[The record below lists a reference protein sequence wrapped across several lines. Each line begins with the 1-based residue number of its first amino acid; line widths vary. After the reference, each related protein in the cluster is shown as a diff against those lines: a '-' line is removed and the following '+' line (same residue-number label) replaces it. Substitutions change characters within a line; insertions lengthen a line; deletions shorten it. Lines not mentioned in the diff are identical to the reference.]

1 MKDKKL
7 MIICSSIFGIIFIIV
22 AVVYI
27 ITCIHRNRPEAIAI
41 ESAKTA
47 LFSVASRPDS
57 IKILSILKPDSVFGR
72 EYASDEEKVELT
84 LLLLQSNDSLLKQTK
99 DFDSYDPDDDRLN
112 DIMERNMET
121 STSIRNL
128 LKNNLGSLTNP
139 QKRTFTG
146 FRVKIEVTGISEFG
160 NRFHSQY
167 WFITDKTGKHV
178 VNTFEI
184 PVL

>member
-7 MIICSSIFGIIFIIV
+7 TILCLGIFGVIFIIV
-22 AVVYI
+22 GVAYI
-27 ITCIHRNRPEAIAI
+27 FTCINRNRPESIAI

-47 LFSVASRPDS
+47 LYSMVSQPDS
-57 IKILSILKPDSVFGR
+57 MKIISILKPDSVFGR

-139 QKRTFTG
+139 PKRAFTG
-146 FRVKIEVTGISEFG
+146 FRVRIEVTGVSEFG
-160 NRFHSQY
+160 NKFHSQY